1 MRAQEAK
8 RAKKLIRIFSNG
20 TFPRSVE
27 SFRPPTKIAV
37 TQYSK
42 IDVLTISV
50 TTMNLLDG
58 KLNR

>member
-8 RAKKLIRIFSNG
+8 RAKKLLTIFSNG

-27 SFRPPTKIAV
+27 SFPPPTTIE
-37 TQYSK
+37 T
-42 IDVLTISV
+42 DVLTISV